1 MSREHQ
7 EARIRARHKNA
18 DHFVDRLIKM
28 YDFYEPAGK
37 DEPNTIQCVVTKDM
51 SRDNVI
57 QKITRLL
64 KENCK

>member
-37 DEPNTIQCVVTKDM
+37 DEPNTIQCVIH
-51 SRDNVI
+51 SHLFINVYLI
-57 QKITRLL
+57 KKTCH
-64 KENCK
+64 EMT